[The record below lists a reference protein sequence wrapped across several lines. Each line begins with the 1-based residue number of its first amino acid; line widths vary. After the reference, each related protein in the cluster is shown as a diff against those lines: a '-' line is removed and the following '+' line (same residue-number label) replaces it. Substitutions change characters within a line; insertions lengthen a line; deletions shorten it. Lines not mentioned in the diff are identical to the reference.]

1 MPRKATEGRGR
12 PWGVHDLGP
21 FSAFYCLLLLSAAC
35 PRAASA
41 SSASIGTSGASFLD
55 ISQGSARAMAL
66 GHAYVGE
73 AEGVD
78 ALTWNPAG
86 IATASQNEIAYSY
99 LGYVNGFSA
108 PLYLAAVHPV
118 GLTVWGANVGY
129 LYDTSFDVRDV
140 NGIPLTNY
148 DPRVYD
154 AFGTVSVARAFDY
167 EKLLTGASLRV
178 VHEDLGGYIQDNL
191 VGDAGVEYKPRDWVS
206 LGASMQNF
214 GAPVSQVGNIGRVGA
229 AFYPI
234 EDMMFAVEADKPED
248 DNWRVGLGAEFNVPE
263 EYLQWAQLAFR
274 VGYYSSD
281 QYGQSFNSS
290 LQTLHLDRTSGVS
303 FGLGLFTSRAFGYG
317 MSLDYAFVPFGAM
330 GIVDQFT
337 LKFKY

>member
-1 MPRKATEGRGR
+1 MRAM
-12 PWGVHDLGP
+12 L
-21 FSAFYCLLLLSAAC
+21 AALLVGLCA
-35 PRAASA
+35 REASA
-41 SSASIGTSGASFLD
+41 SSANAGTSGASFLD

-73 AEGVD
+73 AEGID
-78 ALTWNPAG
+78 AITWNPAG
-86 IATASQNEIAYSY
+86 MATASQNEVAYSY
-99 LGYVNGFSA
+99 LSYVNGFSA
-108 PLYLAAVHPV
+108 PLYLAYLHPV

-129 LYDTSFDVRDV
+129 LHDSGFDVRDV

-148 DPRVYD
+148 DPIVYD
-154 AFGTVSVARAFDY
+154 AFGTLSAARAFDY
-167 EKLLTGASLRV
+167 EKLLTGASIRI
-178 VHEDLGGYIQDNL
+178 VHEDLGGYIQDTL

-206 LGASMQNF
+206 LGAAWQNF
-214 GAPVSQVGNIGRVGA
+214 GAPATRVGNIARMGA
-229 AFYPI
+229 AFYPG
-234 EDMMFAVEADKPED
+234 DDLMFAFEADKPEG

-274 VGYYSSD
+274 IGYYSSD
-281 QYGQSFNSS
+281 QYGQSFNNT

-330 GIVDQFT
+330 GMVDQIT